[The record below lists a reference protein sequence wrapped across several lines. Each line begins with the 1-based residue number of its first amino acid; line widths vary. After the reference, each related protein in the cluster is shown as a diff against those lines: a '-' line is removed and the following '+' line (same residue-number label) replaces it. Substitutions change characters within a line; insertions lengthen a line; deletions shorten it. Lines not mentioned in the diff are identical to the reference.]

1 MKILLLNI
9 KSELPKLLSFS
20 VGAVILILLT
30 PTLVSNQIYGQI
42 SPNSQHFAV
51 RNNSI
56 AQPQQ
61 QQPYQPSQKIHA
73 VKITSPAKG
82 QQIVTGKNL
91 IVSGT
96 SFDNTTSDCGVSVI
110 VNGVKPYHLAS
121 ANGSAGPKDYSKWN
135 FTLTPAYTS
144 IKQGQNKITAKFSC
158 TNDPNLISHSSV
170 NVTGVGTS
178 LAPIATQHKQQ
189 YSVKNSTT
197 TNANTTSTGN
207 AISPV
212 TSSSPSPSNVSNI
225 NNSTNSTMLV
235 SIHLSKK
242 SVQPG
247 DKQSLIIKVTD
258 FNSTSPLVGASVSG
272 RVIDPSGGPFK
283 KFEGTTDDTG
293 KSSYSW
299 TVSQGDPPGK
309 YKTIVE
315 VSAHGY
321 QNNTASK
328 TFQVNPVTTTT
339 TGNNSLIHLFPNA
352 NNSNNNKNSP
362 STIIPIPHIRIP
374 TIKIPFHLPF
384 Q

>member
-1 MKILLLNI
+1 VTN
-9 KSELPKLLSFS
+9 E
-20 VGAVILILLT
+20 VYA
-30 PTLVSNQIYGQI
+30 QI
-42 SPNSQHFAV
+42 SPNTPHSAAP
-51 RNNSI
+51 NNSI

-61 QQPYQPSQKIHA
+61 QQQHQPSQKIHV

-82 QQIVTGKNL
+82 QQVVAGKNL

-96 SFDNTTSDCGVSVI
+96 SVDNTTSDCGVSVI
-110 VNGVKPYHLAS
+110 ANGVKPYRLAS

-144 IKQGQNKITAKFSC
+144 IKQGQNKITAKFLC
-158 TNDPNLISHSSV
+158 TNDPNLISHNSV

-178 LAPIATQHKQQ
+178 LAPIATQQKQQ
-189 YSVKNSTT
+189 YSGKNSTT
-197 TNANTTSTGN
+197 TNVNTTSTGN

-212 TSSSPSPSNVSNI
+212 NSSASSPSNVPNT
-225 NNSTNSTMLV
+225 NNSTNSSNTMSV
-235 SIHLSKK
+235 SIHLAKK

-247 DKQSLIIKVTD
+247 DKQNVIMKVTD
-258 FNSTSPLVGASVSG
+258 FSSTSPLVGASVLG
-272 RVIDPSGGPFK
+272 RVTDPSGGPFK

-299 TVSQGDPPGK
+299 TVSQGDTPGK

-321 QNNTASK
+321 KNNTASK
-328 TFQVNPVTTTT
+328 TFQVIPVTTTT

-384 Q
+384 R